1 MELVVVRMGM
11 GCGHQFQSLMLMCG
25 FDSNMA
31 VTANGAPRAMHS
43 VLGMFSCIPEKAQKD
58 ESLSAL
64 S

>member
-1 MELVVVRMGM
+1 M
-11 GCGHQFQSLMLMCG
+11 GCGHQFQSLMMMCG